1 MKMGEPFI
9 CSVSSKR
16 TSDHRFS
23 CAGIRMDG
31 AKMKELLNNADVMK
45 RLMVHR
51 GQTRGI
57 QKTLRAHGL
66 EVTMIE
72 AEAID
77 KTISKDLP
85 EGADE
90 TAYAKAAQKAI
101 PDLEKQFKL

>member
-1 MKMGEPFI
+1 
-9 CSVSSKR
+9 
-16 TSDHRFS
+16 
-23 CAGIRMDG
+23 MDG
-31 AKMKELLNNADVMK
+31 AKLKELLNNQDVMK

-57 QKTLRAHGL
+57 QKTLHAHGL

-85 EGADE
+85 EGADAS
-90 TAYAKAAQKAI
+90 AYASAASKAVPEI
-101 PDLEKQFKL
+101 MKQFKLS